1 MLRSSVDKN
10 ALVID
15 RYVIALLLENYVSE
29 EKSKLH
35 GIVFL
40 IVGRSAKV
48 R

>member
-1 MLRSSVDKN
+1 MLRSSVDKS

-15 RYVIALLLENYVSE
+15 RYEIELLLENYVSE
-29 EKSKLH
+29 EESKLN